1 MTTLSPAIRGGPLLA
16 LLAAAFAVAP
26 ATAGNDVSHHRYS
39 IMGSLTPSTQS
50 TPVSGG
56 GLQLTSHL
64 GSTQTE
70 VPVQAGGGLALIAKM
85 AYAPTVCYGDT
96 IFRDGFDP

>member
-1 MTTLSPAIRGGPLLA
+1 MATLSPAIRSGPLLA

-26 ATAGNDVSHHRYS
+26 ATAANDAAHHRYS
-39 IMGSLTPSTQS
+39 IMGSLTPSAQS
-50 TPVSGG
+50 TAASGG
-56 GLQLTSHL
+56 GMQLTSHL
-64 GSTQTE
+64 GSTQSK
-70 VPVQAGGGLALIAKM
+70 VPVQAGGGLALMAKM

>member
-1 MTTLSPAIRGGPLLA
+1 MATLSPAIRGGPLLA

-26 ATAGNDVSHHRYS
+26 ATASDAAHHRYS
-39 IMGSLTPSTQS
+39 IMGSLTPSSQS
-50 TPVSGG
+50 TAANGG
-56 GLQLTSHL
+56 GMQLTSRL
-64 GSTQTE
+64 GSTQTG